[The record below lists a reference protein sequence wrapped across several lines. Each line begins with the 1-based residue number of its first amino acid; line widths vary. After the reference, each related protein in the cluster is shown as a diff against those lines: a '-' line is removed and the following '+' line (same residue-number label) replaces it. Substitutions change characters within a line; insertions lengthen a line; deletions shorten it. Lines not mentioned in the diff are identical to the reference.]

1 MAALDLSNPAL
12 ALSFLPTTLS
22 VIKLDRSEPIATELV
37 AVLTGQADEQAF
49 VSLTRTSEETSIVL
63 PTSLFE
69 HLLPILV
76 RIPSCYNDTRST
88 DTSSRL
94 GAPNPQP
101 DVVMT
106 SGPWVALKVAGPMDF
121 SLSGILNA
129 LTTPLKEAQIPIFAM
144 STWNTD
150 YVLVDEKHKE
160 RTKEVLSEA
169 GWKFP

>member
-69 HLLPILV
+69 HLLPIL
-76 RIPSCYNDTRST
+76 
-88 DTSSRL
+88 
-94 GAPNPQP
+94 P